1 MPTGMTDYPTDQG
14 AILVI
19 GEALIDCFHDTRM
32 AGGAPFNVARNL
44 GALGASPDMIT
55 RIGDDNDGALL
66 RDECRRFHISQDG
79 LQCDPKL
86 PTGRVEVSS
95 RGTEHIF
102 AIAENAAWDW
112 INPQVAKDFARRVQ
126 PSIVCFG
133 TLAQRAAESR
143 AAVTG
148 ILNGTPALRVLD
160 LNLRRT
166 ASDIE
171 LARWSLAHADIAKV
185 NDAELMRLIEWF
197 VPDFA
202 ISAGDED
209 VTAYAEA
216 IAQLLLQFP
225 LRHFIVTQGANG
237 YAAFNS
243 TGRLVAN
250 GPSPGICVTDT
261 VGAGDAFTAIVVFG
275 EWLGWPLSVTLGRA
289 SHFAASVCTLR
300 GAVSSDMAFY
310 QPWIERWQLAQ
321 PRRQPAASA

>member
-1 MPTGMTDYPTDQG
+1 MPAHLTESPDERG

-44 GALGASPDMIT
+44 GALGASPAMIA
-55 RIGDDNDGALL
+55 RIGDDDDGALIC
-66 RDECRRFHISQDG
+66 DECRRFHISRDG

-86 PTGRVEVSS
+86 PTGRVEVSM
-95 RGTEHIF
+95 RGTEHVF

-112 INPQVAKDFARRVQ
+112 INPQVAEDFARRVQ

-133 TLAQRAAESR
+133 TLAQRADESR

-148 ILNGTPALRVLD
+148 ILNGTSALRVLD

-171 LARWSLAHADIAKV
+171 FARWSLAHADIAKV
-185 NDAELMRLIEWF
+185 NDDELMRLIKWF
-197 VPDFA
+197 VPAFA
-202 ISAGDED
+202 IDAGNADM
-209 VTAYAEA
+209 TAYAEA
-216 IAQLLLQFP
+216 IARLLLIFP
-225 LRHFIVTQGANG
+225 LRHLIVTHGAKG
-237 YAAFNS
+237 YTAFNS

-250 GPSPGICVTDT
+250 GTSPGIRVTDT
-261 VGAGDAFTAIVVFG
+261 VGAGDAFTAIVVLG

-289 SHFAASVCTLR
+289 SHFAARVCTFR

-310 QPWIERWQLAQ
+310 QPWIERWQLPQ
-321 PRRQPAASA
+321 PLAANA